1 MNRELLVPKFSIVD
15 GKNAQKRV
23 CPVKSD
29 FGVFIA
35 DSPTAHSNAG
45 PLTG

>member
-1 MNRELLVPKFSIVD
+1 
-15 GKNAQKRV
+15 
-23 CPVKSD
+23 VKSD

-45 PLTG
+45 PLTGWENTRENAVFGRK